1 MTSKDARIGELVAEL
16 ERASD
21 PAVRA
26 AAQELMTL
34 VLDMHGEA
42 LSRVMEIVAGAD
54 GDAGGALRAI
64 ASDAILAPVLELH
77 GMAPPAPAPDPNV
90 APVTLL
96 PTRSVERCEL
106 CGGPAGED
114 HPHVVDI
121 EASGASSLACAC
133 RPCHLVL
140 APSTTGRWRAVL
152 DDWRSVDAVDLPDV
166 PVGVAFVV
174 LHPRTEQPVAYYPG
188 PAGATESELDVA
200 ADALPDLTPGTEALV
215 VRDGEAFVVPV
226 SEAYALA
233 GELRTTWEGLTGG
246 DAPTRVLDTFVARA
260 RARCRG
266 NNVRNPH
273 VIASANAD
281 GRER

>member
-1 MTSKDARIGELVAEL
+1 MTSRDARIGELVSEL

-34 VLDMHGEA
+34 VVDMHGEA
-42 LSRVMEIVAGAD
+42 ISRILELVAEHD

-64 ASDAILAPVLELH
+64 AADPAVQPVLDLQGLAPEQ
-77 GMAPPAPAPDPNV
+77 PALT
-90 APVTLL
+90 PVTLL
-96 PTRSVERCEL
+96 PTRSVERCGL

-114 HPHVVDI
+114 HPHVVDT
-121 EASGASSLACAC
+121 EAAGPASLACAC
-133 RPCHLVL
+133 RPCHLL
-140 APSTTGRWRAVL
+140 LTASASGRWRAVL
-152 DDWRSVDAVDLPDV
+152 DDWRTVDGVDLPDV

-174 LHPRTEQPVAYYPG
+174 VDQRDRRPVAYYPG
-188 PAGATESELDVA
+188 PAGATESELDLP

-233 GELRTTWEGLTGG
+233 GELRTSWEGLTGG
-246 DAPTRVLDTFVARA
+246 DAPTRVLDAFIERA
-260 RARCRG
+260 RARSRG
-266 NNVRNPH
+266 NNPRKTRA
-273 VIASANAD
+273 IASRTAD